1 MVKIILALGA
11 LASVTLGIALW
22 KSVTRVDFPQEEG
35 WSKVTTDFNEPRFP
49 WKLLRVG
56 DKFRMQGRGVRLPF
70 LGTAV
75 SQVHV
80 EVRRG
85 GETFFFDDP
94 PAWRFWGVLGV
105 VAAAPLGLSLL
116 AAVALAFLAGKPKR

>member
-1 MVKIILALGA
+1 MAKIILAVGA
-11 LASVTLGIALW
+11 LASVALGIALW
-22 KSVTRVDFPQEEG
+22 KSVTRVDFPQEEQ
-35 WSKVTTDFNEPRFP
+35 WSKVTREYNESRFP

-56 DKFRMQGRGVRLPF
+56 DEFRMQGRGVRLPF

-85 GETFFFDDP
+85 GETFHFGDP

-105 VAAAPLGLSLL
+105 VAAAPLGVSLL
-116 AAVALAFLAGKPKR
+116 AAVALALLAGKAKR